1 MTLGAELLSYQKLQS
16 AQACPSCRQQIWG
29 AMSWSHSSTPVP
41 GVRIA
46 PGAPE
51 LGVLCC
57 SSSYAGS
64 ELQRCSDGPKRAA
77 PARAGTGGSSRKS
90 TFPAWCRQQLPGTER
105 CAKTCAFLLWCF
117 LSEVHGGVLDVILLW
132 SRYIACI
139 HVPEASCSR
148 GTGGWRMSPGP
159 QGCGAYCSH
168 SPAPY
173 DAGWE
178 NFSFVDHCN
187 SALFEAPE
195 GKDRGTGDPR
205 YLLVTSS
212 HIRFQRFLSKLGLML
227 SNLSVAFC
235 LMTSLFSSDFH
246 SGI

>member
-1 MTLGAELLSYQKLQS
+1 MSYQKLQS

-117 LSEVHGGVLDVILLW
+117 LSEVHGGVLVGGGHGAVGGGHQHLALQQVHDGGDVRAQPGFQPGTPCG
-132 SRYIACI
+132 SAVRT
-139 HVPEASCSR
+139 R
-148 GTGGWRMSPGP
+148 GERDPPSPPLGRPPRTPSTRPCTHRSGDGEDSGWG
-159 QGCGAYCSH
+159 
-168 SPAPY
+168 
-173 DAGWE
+173 
-178 NFSFVDHCN
+178 
-187 SALFEAPE
+187 E
-195 GKDRGTGDPR
+195 G
-205 YLLVTSS
+205 
-212 HIRFQRFLSKLGLML
+212 
-227 SNLSVAFC
+227 
-235 LMTSLFSSDFH
+235 
-246 SGI
+246 